1 MQEYVKKFKPRLR
14 RKKLWENIVIDH
26 FMQFLEK
33 EYRQVVKKLVEEKKL
48 IAMKPNERLNDDSVL
63 YFPDDPRP

>member
-1 MQEYVKKFKPRLR
+1 VQEYVKKFKPRLR
-14 RKKLWENIVIDH
+14 RKELWEKIVMDH

-33 EYRQVVKKLVEEKKL
+33 EYRQVVNKLVEEKKF
-48 IAMKPNERLNDDSVL
+48 IATKPNERLNDDSVI